1 MSRSPSDRRGKRFP
15 KASSRSTLAPR
26 AERRAAAPTA
36 MTEKSKPPKASLA
49 GVSRRAGVSIA
60 TASRVLNRS
69 DHPVA
74 HATRDKVLAAAE
86 ELGYSPSALARALV
100 TQRSRIIGVIVG
112 DIVDPYFAEITRG
125 IEDVGAKAGYL
136 TIVCNA
142 DRRTELE
149 QEQMRLLID
158 YHAQGVIFAGS
169 GYADDARGADLAA
182 LVDRARDRGMKV
194 LSLATRDVA
203 GPRVLVDNRA
213 AAYDLTDY
221 LISLGHRRIA
231 FIGGPDGL
239 HTSNQRLAGFRAA
252 IEGASL
258 ECDLVYVGDFS
269 YDLGHA
275 AALRM
280 LAGPQLPD
288 ALIGANDETAIGA
301 VTALRQAGVAIP
313 EDLSVAGMTDTRL
326 ARFSDLTTVN
336 IPLYQFGAIA
346 ARRVIVGERDD
357 EPRETVL
364 PHRLVPR
371 STTTR
376 RKA

>member
-1 MSRSPSDRRGKRFP
+1 
-15 KASSRSTLAPR
+15 
-26 AERRAAAPTA
+26 
-36 MTEKSKPPKASLA
+36 MTEKSKPPKGSLA
-49 GVSRRAGVSIA
+49 EVSRRAGVSIA
-60 TASRVLNRS
+60 TASRVLNQS

-74 HATRDKVLAAAE
+74 QTTRDKVLAAAE

-158 YHAQGVIFAGS
+158 YHAEGVIFAGS
-169 GYADDARGADLAA
+169 GYAGDERGRDLAA
-182 LVDRARDRGMKV
+182 LVDRARDRGMSV
-194 LSLATRDVA
+194 LSLATRDFA

-213 AAYDLTDY
+213 AAYDLADY

-231 FIGGPDGL
+231 FIGGPEGL
-239 HTSNQRLAGFRAA
+239 HTSHQRLAGFSAA
-252 IEGASL
+252 MEEAGLERDLIYEGN
-258 ECDLVYVGDFS
+258 FS

-275 AALRM
+275 AAVRM

-288 ALIGANDETAIGA
+288 AVIGANDETAIGTM
-301 VTALRQAGVAIP
+301 TALRQAGVEIP
-313 EDLSVAGMTDTRL
+313 EDISVAGMTDTRL

-336 IPLYQFGAIA
+336 IPLYQFGAVA
-346 ARRVIVGERDD
+346 ARRIIAGKLDAD
-357 EPRETVL
+357 SDETVL

-371 STTTR
+371 STTAR
-376 RKA
+376 RGASGVG

>member
-1 MSRSPSDRRGKRFP
+1 MAEKQTTP
-15 KASSRSTLAPR
+15 KG
-26 AERRAAAPTA
+26 
-36 MTEKSKPPKASLA
+36 SLVE
-49 GVSRRAGVSIA
+49 VSRRAGVSIA

-69 DHPVA
+69 SHPVA
-74 HATRDKVLAAAE
+74 EKTREKVLAAAE

-149 QEQMRLLID
+149 QAQMRLLID
-158 YHAQGVIFAGS
+158 YHAEGVIFAGS
-169 GYADDARGADLAA
+169 GYADDERGAELAQ
-182 LVDRARDRGMKV
+182 LVDRARSRGMNV
-194 LSLATRDVA
+194 LSLATRDVDC
-203 GPRVLVDNRA
+203 PRVLVDNHA

-221 LISLGHRRIA
+221 VISLGHRRIA
-231 FIGGPDGL
+231 FISGPAGL
-239 HTSNQRLAGFRAA
+239 HTSSQRLAGFRAA
-252 IEGASL
+252 AERAGL
-258 ECDLVYVGDFS
+258 ESDLLYEGDFT

-280 LAGPQLPD
+280 LAAPELPD
-288 ALIGANDETAIGA
+288 AVVAANDETAIGA
-301 VTALRQAGVAIP
+301 IAALRQAGVAIP
-313 EDLSVAGMTDTRL
+313 GDISVAGMTDTRL

-346 ARRVIVGERDD
+346 ARRVIAGELDAS
-357 EPRETVL
+357 PAETVL

-371 STTTR
+371 STTAR
-376 RKA
+376 REPTQA